1 MPKISQRLC
10 VAVPP
15 GIAIIR
21 SWSEYMGNP
30 HRRLRRLGILTATAT
45 AAALLLAA
53 CSGST
58 GSGTAGGAGDHDPN
72 ATITIGSIN
81 EPTTLNTVKGG
92 NTGHAQ
98 VLLRNVV
105 EGLTVLTD
113 DGKVEPLLAKSW
125 DVSTDGMVY
134 TFHLQSGVTFSDGTP
149 LKAAD
154 VVATLKRVIS
164 DESTSARKKN
174 LSIMKSVEASDDS
187 TVKVTLAQ
195 RSQSFLFYLTA
206 TGAAVTKPNAGNPE
220 TTVIGTGPYKV
231 GGWKQGDSITL
242 TRNDTYWGAAP
253 KNKEVVYR
261 FFKDATA
268 ENNALLAGQ
277 LDLVTQ
283 VTSPDVLAQF
293 SNRPEF
299 TIVEG
304 TSTTKELF
312 NFNDAVAP
320 FNKVE
325 VRKAIRQATDRK
337 ALLKAVWADRG
348 QVIGSMVPPTD
359 PWFEDLTS
367 IDDYN
372 VESAKALLAKAGHAG
387 GLSFT
392 VDYVPSDATNIIAQG
407 LKSQLAQAGI
417 TITLNPVDDATWTDK
432 VYKNHNFQA
441 TIMTHVNQRDLVW
454 YGDPTFY
461 WQYDNPQV
469 QQWVKDSETAA
480 STQEQTD
487 LLKRVARQISEDAA
501 SNWLFLDPAIKVAA
515 TSVSGYQKNNTTDSF
530 YVAPIAKRG

>member
-1 MPKISQRLC
+1 MTAHHR
-10 VAVPP
+10 PP
-15 GIAIIR
+15 AGR
-21 SWSEYMGNP
+21 SLA
-30 HRRLRRLGILTATAT
+30 RRLRPLGAFTATV
-45 AAALLLAA
+45 ALAMLLGA
-53 CSGST
+53 CGSSNGTGST
-58 GSGTAGGAGDHDPN
+58 GAPDPN
-72 ATITIGSIN
+72 ATITIGSLN
-81 EPTTLNTVKGG
+81 EPTTLNVVKGG

-125 DVSTDGMVY
+125 DVSPDGTVY

-149 LKAAD
+149 LKASD
-154 VVATLKRVIS
+154 VVAALERVTS

-174 LSIMKSVEASDDS
+174 LSIMKTIEAPDDG
-187 TVKVTLAQ
+187 TVKVTLSA

-220 TTVIGTGPYKV
+220 TTVIGTGPYTV
-231 GGWKQGDSITL
+231 AGWKQGDSITL
-242 TRNDTYWGAAP
+242 TRNDKYWGEQA

-277 LDLVTQ
+277 LDLVTEA
-283 VTSPDVLAQF
+283 TSPDMLTQF
-293 SNRPEF
+293 DKRSDF
-299 TIVEG
+299 SIVEG

-320 FNKVE
+320 FNNPD
-325 VRKAIRQATDRK
+325 VRRAIRQATDRK

-348 QVIGSMVPPTD
+348 QILGSMVPPTD
-359 PWFEDLTS
+359 PWYEDLTS
-367 IDDYN
+367 IDDHN
-372 VESAKALLAKAGHAG
+372 VAGAKQLLAKAGHPD

-392 VDYVPSDATNIIAQG
+392 VDYVPSDAINIVAQG

-432 VYKNHNFQA
+432 VYKNHDFQA

-454 YGDPTFY
+454 YGDPNFY

-469 QQWVKDSETAA
+469 QQWVKDSESAATAD
-480 STQEQTD
+480 EQTT
-487 LLKRVARQISEDAA
+487 LLKKVARQISEDAA
-501 SNWLFLDPAIKVAA
+501 SDWLFLDPAIKVAS

-530 YVAPIAKRG
+530 YVAPIVKQ

>member
-1 MPKISQRLC
+1 LRPLGALAATTTL
-10 VAVPP
+10 AV
-15 GIAIIR
+15 
-21 SWSEYMGNP
+21 
-30 HRRLRRLGILTATAT
+30 
-45 AAALLLAA
+45 LLAA
-53 CSGST
+53 CGSSTSPGPT
-58 GSGTAGGAGDHDPN
+58 GAAESD
-72 ATITIGSIN
+72 ATITVGSLN
-81 EPTTLNTVKGG
+81 EPTTLNTIKGG

-125 DVSTDGMVY
+125 DVSPDGTVY
-134 TFHLQSGVTFSDGTP
+134 TFHLQPGVTFSDGTP
-149 LKAAD
+149 LKASD
-154 VVATLKRVIS
+154 VVAALKRVTS

-174 LSIMKSVEASDDS
+174 LSIMKTIEAPDDG
-187 TVKVTLAQ
+187 TVKVTLST
-195 RSQSFLFYLTA
+195 RSQSFLFYLTS
-206 TGAAVTKPNAGNPE
+206 TGAAVTKPDAGNPE
-220 TTVIGTGPYKV
+220 ATVIGTGPYTLTS
-231 GGWKQGDSITL
+231 WKQGDSITL
-242 TRNDTYWGAAP
+242 TRNDKYWGTKAS
-253 KNKEVVYR
+253 NKQVVYR

-283 VTSPDVLAQF
+283 VSSPDVLTQFENQPQF
-293 SNRPEF
+293 S
-299 TIVEG
+299 IVEG

-312 NFNDAVAP
+312 NFNDAIAP
-320 FNKVE
+320 FNNPD
-325 VRKAIRQATDRK
+325 VRHAIRQAVDRK
-337 ALLKAVWADRG
+337 ALLTAVWADRG

-359 PWFEDLTS
+359 PWYEDLSS
-367 IDDYN
+367 IDDHN
-372 VESAKALLAKAGHAG
+372 VPGAKQLLAKAGYAN

-392 VDYVPSDATNIIAQG
+392 VDYVPSDAINIIAQG

-469 QQWVKDSETAA
+469 QKWVKESETAA
-480 STQEQTD
+480 TPDEQTA
-487 LLKRVARQISEDAA
+487 LLKKVARQTSEDAA
-501 SNWLFLDPAIKVAA
+501 SAWLFLDPAIKVAS
-515 TSVSGYQKNNTTDSF
+515 TSVGGYQKNNTTDSF
-530 YVAPIAKRG
+530 YVAPITKR

>member
-1 MPKISQRLC
+1 MSSSPS
-10 VAVPP
+10 
-15 GIAIIR
+15 GGR
-21 SWSEYMGNP
+21 SP
-30 HRRLRRLGILTATAT
+30 VRHFRRRLGLVTAG
-45 AAALLLAA
+45 AAIGALLLSA
-53 CSGST
+53 CSNSSDGPSGS
-58 GSGTAGGAGDHDPN
+58 AGGADPD
-72 ATITIGSIN
+72 ATITIGSLN

-125 DVSTDGMVY
+125 DVSTDGTTY

-154 VVATLKRVIS
+154 VVTTLKRVTS
-164 DESTSARKKN
+164 DESTSARKKD
-174 LSIMKSVEASDDS
+174 LSIMKTIEAPDDN
-187 TVKVTLAQ
+187 TVKIALSQ
-195 RSQSFLFYLTA
+195 RSQSFLFYLA
-206 TGAAVTKPNAGNPE
+206 STGAAVTKPGAGNPE
-220 TTVIGTGPYKV
+220 TTVVGTGPYTV
-231 GGWKQGDSITL
+231 GTWKQGDSINL
-242 TRNDTYWGAAP
+242 VRNDKYWGDKA

-261 FFKDATA
+261 FFKDTTA

-293 SNRPEF
+293 ENRPEF

-312 NFNDAVAP
+312 NFNDSVAP
-320 FNKVE
+320 FNNVD

-337 ALLKAVWADRG
+337 ALLTAVWAERG
-348 QVIGSMVPPTD
+348 QILGSMVPPTD
-359 PWFEDLTS
+359 PWYEDLTS
-367 IDDYN
+367 IDDHN
-372 VESAKALLAKAGHAG
+372 VEGAKALLAKAGFAG

-392 VDYVPSDATNIIAQG
+392 VDYVPSDSINIVAQG

-417 TITLNPVDDATWTDK
+417 NITLNPIDDATWTDK

-454 YGDPTFY
+454 YGNPDFY
-461 WQYDNPQV
+461 WQYKNPQV
-469 QQWVKDSETAA
+469 QEWVKQSETAA
-480 STQEQTD
+480 TEAEQTE
-487 LLKRVARQISEDAA
+487 LLKKVARQISEDAA
-501 SNWLFLDPAIKVAA
+501 SDWLYLDPAIKIASSA
-515 TSVSGYQKNNTTDSF
+515 VSGYQKNLTTDSF
-530 YVAPIAKRG
+530 YVAPISKQR

>member
-1 MPKISQRLC
+1 MT
-10 VAVPP
+10 AH
-15 GIAIIR
+15 
-21 SWSEYMGNP
+21 
-30 HRRLRRLGILTATAT
+30 HRPSAGRFLARHLRPLGALTATAALT
-45 AAALLLAA
+45 LLLAA
-53 CSGST
+53 CGSSKGT
-58 GSGTAGGAGDHDPN
+58 GSAGAADAN
-72 ATITIGSIN
+72 ATITIGSLN
-81 EPTTLNTVKGG
+81 EPTTLNVVKGG

-125 DVSTDGMVY
+125 DVSPDGTGY

-149 LKAAD
+149 LKAND
-154 VVATLKRVIS
+154 VVAALKRVTS

-174 LSIMKSVEASDDS
+174 LSIMKTIEAPDDS
-187 TVKVTLAQ
+187 TVKVTLST

-220 TTVIGTGPYKV
+220 TTVVGTGPYTV
-231 GGWKQGDSITL
+231 AGWKQGDSVTL
-242 TRNDTYWGAAP
+242 TRNDKYWGEKA

-283 VTSPDVLAQF
+283 VTSPDMLSQF
-293 SNRPEF
+293 DKRSDF
-299 TIVEG
+299 SIVEG

-320 FNKVE
+320 FNNPD
-325 VRKAIRQATDRK
+325 VRHAIRQATDRK

-348 QVIGSMVPPTD
+348 KVIGSMVPPTD
-359 PWFEDLTS
+359 PWYEDLTS
-367 IDDYN
+367 IDAYN
-372 VESAKALLAKAGHAG
+372 VGGAKQLLAKAGYPN

-392 VDYVPSDATNIIAQG
+392 VDYVPSDAINIVAQG
-407 LKSQLAQAGI
+407 LKSQLAQAGV

-454 YGDPTFY
+454 YGDPKFY

-469 QQWVKDSETAA
+469 QQWVKDSEAAATAD
-480 STQEQTD
+480 EQTA
-487 LLKRVARQISEDAA
+487 LLTKVARQISEDAA
-501 SNWLFLDPAIKVAA
+501 SNWLFLDPAIKVAS

-530 YVAPIAKRG
+530 YVAPITKR

>member
-1 MPKISQRLC
+1 MSIVIVARPTWSQHMSSPFPGRP
-10 VAVPP
+10 AV
-15 GIAIIR
+15 R
-21 SWSEYMGNP
+21 
-30 HRRLRRLGILTATAT
+30 HRRRRLGLLTAG
-45 AAALLLAA
+45 AAIGALLLSA
-53 CSGST
+53 CSNSANAP
-58 GSGTAGGAGDHDPN
+58 AGGAGGADPD
-72 ATITIGSIN
+72 ATITIGSLN

-125 DVSTDGMVY
+125 DISPDGTTY

-154 VVATLKRVIS
+154 VVTTLKRVIS

-174 LSIMKSVEASDDS
+174 LSIMKTIEAPDDN
-187 TVKVTLAQ
+187 TVTVGLTQ

-206 TGAAVTKPNAGNPE
+206 TGAAVTKPGAGNPE
-220 TTVIGTGPYKV
+220 TTVIGTGPYTL
-231 GGWKQGDSITL
+231 GAWKQGDSINL
-242 TRNDTYWGAAP
+242 IRNDKYWGSAP

-261 FFKDATA
+261 FFKDTTA

-299 TIVEG
+299 TVVEG

-312 NFNDAVAP
+312 NFNDSVAP
-320 FNKVE
+320 FNNVD
-325 VRKAIRQATDRK
+325 VRKAIRQATDRT

-348 QVIGSMVPPTD
+348 QTLGSMVPPTD

-367 IDDYN
+367 IDDHN
-372 VESAKALLAKAGHAG
+372 VESAKQLLAKAGFAG

-392 VDYVPSDATNIIAQG
+392 VDYVPSDSINIVAQG

-417 TITLNPVDDATWTDK
+417 TITLNPIDDATWTDK

-454 YGDPTFY
+454 YGDPQFY
-461 WQYDNPQV
+461 WQYDNAQV
-469 QQWVKDSETAA
+469 QQWVKQSETAA
-480 STQEQTD
+480 TAAEQTD
-487 LLKRVARQISEDAA
+487 LLKKVARQISEDAA
-501 SNWLFLDPAIKVAA
+501 SDWLYLDPAIKIASS
-515 TSVSGYQKNNTTDSF
+515 SVSGYQKNLTTDSF
-530 YVAPIAKRG
+530 YVAPISKQR

>member
-1 MPKISQRLC
+1 MT
-10 VAVPP
+10 AHH
-15 GIAIIR
+15 R
-21 SWSEYMGNP
+21 SSAGRSDAA
-30 HRRLRRLGILTATAT
+30 RRLRPLGALAAT
-45 AAALLLAA
+45 AAVALLLSA
-53 CSGST
+53 CSST
-58 GSGTAGGAGDHDPN
+58 GGQSSAGAPDPN
-72 ATITIGSIN
+72 ATVTVGSLN

-125 DVSTDGMVY
+125 DVSGDGTVY
-134 TFHLQSGVTFSDGTP
+134 TFHLQPGVTFSDGTP

-154 VVATLKRVIS
+154 VVASLQRVIS
-164 DESTSARKKN
+164 AESTSARKKN
-174 LSIMKSVEASDDS
+174 LSIMKTIEAPDDS
-187 TVKVTLAQ
+187 TVKVTLST

-220 TTVIGTGPYKV
+220 TTVIGTGPYTLT
-231 GGWKQGDSITL
+231 GWKQGDSITL
-242 TRNDTYWGAAP
+242 TRNEKYWGEKA

-283 VTSPDVLAQF
+283 VTSPDVLSQF
-293 SNRPEF
+293 TGRPEF

-320 FNKVE
+320 FNNVD
-325 VRKAIRQATDRK
+325 VRHAIRQATDRK

-348 QVIGSMVPPTD
+348 RVLGSMVPPTD
-359 PWFEDLTS
+359 PWYEDLTS
-367 IDDYN
+367 IDDHN
-372 VESAKALLAKAGHAG
+372 VAGAKELLAKAGFPN

-392 VDYVPSDATNIIAQG
+392 VDYVPSDEMNIIAQG

-417 TITLNPVDDATWTDK
+417 TITLNPIDDATWTDK
-432 VYKNHNFQA
+432 VYKNHSFQA
-441 TIMTHVNQRDLVW
+441 TLMNHVNQRDLIW
-454 YGDPTFY
+454 YGDPNFY
-461 WQYDNPQV
+461 WQYDNKQV
-469 QQWVKDSETAA
+469 QQWVKDSEAAATAD
-480 STQEQTD
+480 EQTA
-487 LLKRVARQISEDAA
+487 LLKKVARQISEDAA
-501 SNWLFLDPAIKVAA
+501 SDWLFLDPAIKVAS

-530 YVAPIAKRG
+530 YVAPIGKR

>member
-1 MPKISQRLC
+1 M
-10 VAVPP
+10 
-15 GIAIIR
+15 GI
-21 SWSEYMGNP
+21 P

-45 AAALLLAA
+45 ATALLVAA

-72 ATITIGSIN
+72 ATITIGSVT

-113 DGKVEPLLAKSW
+113 DGKVEPLLATSW
-125 DVSTDGMVY
+125 DVSADGTAY
-134 TFHLQSGVTFSDGTP
+134 TFHLRSGVTFSDGTP

-154 VVATLKRVIS
+154 VVTTLKRIIS

-174 LSIMKSVEASDDS
+174 LSIMKSIEAADDN

-206 TGAAVTKPNAGNPE
+206 TGAAVTKSNAGNPE
-220 TTVIGTGPYKV
+220 TTVIGTGPYAV

-242 TRNDTYWGAAP
+242 TRNATYWGEAP

-293 SNRPEF
+293 ENRPEF

-320 FNKVE
+320 FDKVE

-348 QVIGSMVPPTD
+348 QILGSMVPPTD

-407 LKSQLAQAGI
+407 LKSQLAQVGI
-417 TITLNPVDDATWTDK
+417 TITLNPIDDATWTDK

-461 WQYDNPQV
+461 WQYANPQV

-487 LLKRVARQISEDAA
+487 LLKKVARQISEDAA
-501 SNWLFLDPAIKVAA
+501 SDWLFLDPAIKVA
-515 TSVSGYQKNNTTDSF
+515 TSSVSGYQKNNTTDSF
-530 YVAPIAKRG
+530 YVAPIAKRR

>member
-1 MPKISQRLC
+1 MTAHRRPSAGLPF
-10 VAVPP
+10 A
-15 GIAIIR
+15 
-21 SWSEYMGNP
+21 
-30 HRRLRRLGILTATAT
+30 RRLRPLGGLAAT
-45 AAALLLAA
+45 AALAVLLAA
-53 CSGST
+53 CGSSTSPGST
-58 GSGTAGGAGDHDPN
+58 GAADPD
-72 ATITIGSIN
+72 ATITVGSLN

-113 DGKVEPLLAKSW
+113 EGKVEPLLAKSW
-125 DVSTDGMVY
+125 DVSADGTVY
-134 TFHLQSGVTFSDGTP
+134 TFHLQPGVTFSDGTP
-149 LKAAD
+149 LKASD
-154 VVATLKRVIS
+154 VVVALKRVTS

-174 LSIMKSVEASDDS
+174 LSIMKTIEAPDDG
-187 TVKVTLAQ
+187 TVKVTLSA
-195 RSQSFLFYLTA
+195 RSQSFLFYLTS
-206 TGAAVTKPNAGNPE
+206 TGAAVTKPDAGNPE
-220 TTVIGTGPYKV
+220 TTVIGTGPYTLSS
-231 GGWKQGDSITL
+231 WKQGDSITL
-242 TRNDTYWGAAP
+242 TRNDTYWGTKAS
-253 KNKEVVYR
+253 NKQVVYR

-283 VTSPDVLAQF
+283 VSSPDVLTQF
-293 SNRPEF
+293 DNRPEF
-299 TIVEG
+299 SIVEG

-312 NFNDAVAP
+312 NFNDAIAP
-320 FNKVE
+320 FNNPD
-325 VRKAIRQATDRK
+325 VRHAIRQAIDRK
-337 ALLKAVWADRG
+337 ALLTAVWADRG

-359 PWFEDLTS
+359 PWYEDLTS
-367 IDDYN
+367 IDDHD
-372 VESAKALLAKAGHAG
+372 VAGAKQLLAKAGYAN

-392 VDYVPSDATNIIAQG
+392 VDYVPSDAINIIAQG
-407 LKSQLAQAGI
+407 LKSQLAQADI

-480 STQEQTD
+480 TPEEQTA
-487 LLKRVARQISEDAA
+487 LLKKVARQISEDAA
-501 SNWLFLDPAIKVAA
+501 SAWLFLDPAIKVAS

-530 YVAPIAKRG
+530 YVAPITKR

>member
-1 MPKISQRLC
+1 MTAHHRSSAGRL
-10 VAVPP
+10 
-15 GIAIIR
+15 IT
-21 SWSEYMGNP
+21 
-30 HRRLRRLGILTATAT
+30 RRQLRPLGALTATAVVT
-45 AAALLLAA
+45 MLLAA
-53 CSGST
+53 CGSST
-58 GSGTAGGAGDHDPN
+58 GARSTGRADAN
-72 ATITIGSIN
+72 ATITVGSLN
-81 EPTTLNTVKGG
+81 EPTTLNVVKGG

-125 DVSTDGMVY
+125 DVSGDGTVY

-154 VVATLKRVIS
+154 VVATLNRVIS
-164 DESTSARKKN
+164 AESTSARKKN
-174 LSIMKSVEASDDS
+174 LSIMKTIEAPDDN
-187 TVKVTLAQ
+187 TVKVSLSS

-220 TTVIGTGPYKV
+220 TTVIGTGPYTIA
-231 GGWKQGDSITL
+231 GWKQGDSITL
-242 TRNDTYWGAAP
+242 TRNDKYWGTRAS
-253 KNKEVVYR
+253 NKEVVYR

-283 VTSPDVLAQF
+283 VTSPDMLAQF
-293 SNRPEF
+293 DKRTEF
-299 TIVEG
+299 SIVEG

-312 NFNDAVAP
+312 NFNDAVSP
-320 FNKVE
+320 FNNVD
-325 VRKAIRQATDRK
+325 VRHAIRQATDRK

-348 QVIGSMVPPTD
+348 LVLGSMVPPTD
-359 PWFEDLTS
+359 PWYEDLTS
-367 IDDYN
+367 VDDHN
-372 VESAKALLAKAGHAG
+372 VDGAKQSLAKAGHPN

-392 VDYVPSDATNIIAQG
+392 VDYVPSDAINIVAQG

-454 YGDPTFY
+454 YGDPKFY
-461 WQYDNPQV
+461 WQYDNAQV
-469 QQWVKDSETAA
+469 QQWVKDSETATTA
-480 STQEQTD
+480 DEQTA
-487 LLKRVARQISEDAA
+487 LLKKVARQISEDAA
-501 SNWLFLDPAIKVAA
+501 SDWLFLDPAIKVAS

-530 YVAPIAKRG
+530 YVASISKH

>member
-1 MPKISQRLC
+1 MTVHP
-10 VAVPP
+10 
-15 GIAIIR
+15 R
-21 SWSEYMGNP
+21 SSAGRSTAL
-30 HRRLRRLGILTATAT
+30 RRLRPLGAFAATA
-45 AAALLLAA
+45 AAALLLSA
-53 CSGST
+53 CSSSGAPPT
-58 GSGTAGGAGDHDPN
+58 GRADAN
-72 ATITIGSIN
+72 ATITVGSLN
-81 EPTTLNTVKGG
+81 EPTTLNVVKGG

-113 DGKVEPLLAKSW
+113 DGKVEPLLATSW
-125 DVSTDGMVY
+125 DVSPDGTVY
-134 TFHLQSGVTFSDGTP
+134 TFHLRSGVSFSDGTP

-154 VVATLKRVIS
+154 VVTTLKRVVS

-174 LSIMKSVEASDDS
+174 LSIMKTIEAPDDN
-187 TVKVTLAQ
+187 TVKVSLSS

-220 TTVIGTGPYKV
+220 TTVIGTGPYTLAA
-231 GGWKQGDSITL
+231 WKQGDSVTL
-242 TRNDTYWGAAP
+242 NRNDRYWGTKAN
-253 KNKEVVYR
+253 NKEVVYR

-293 SNRPEF
+293 DKRPEF

-320 FNKVE
+320 FNNVD
-325 VRKAIRQATDRK
+325 VRHAIRQATDRK
-337 ALLKAVWADRG
+337 ALLNAVWAERG
-348 QVIGSMVPPTD
+348 RVLGSMVPPTD
-359 PWFEDLTS
+359 PWYEDLTG
-367 IDDYN
+367 IDDHN
-372 VESAKALLAKAGHAG
+372 VDGARQLLAKAGHPN

-392 VDYVPSDATNIIAQG
+392 VDYVPSDAINIVAQG

-454 YGDPTFY
+454 YGDPKFY

-469 QQWVKDSETAA
+469 QQWVKDSEQAATAD
-480 STQEQTD
+480 EQTT
-487 LLKRVARQISEDAA
+487 LLKKVARQISEDAA
-501 SNWLFLDPAIKVAA
+501 SDWLFLDPAIKVASA
-515 TSVSGYQKNNTTDSF
+515 SVSGYQKNNTTDSF
-530 YVAPIAKRG
+530 YVAPISKR

>member
-1 MPKISQRLC
+1 M
-10 VAVPP
+10 
-15 GIAIIR
+15 
-21 SWSEYMGNP
+21 
-30 HRRLRRLGILTATAT
+30 LTTT
-45 AAALLLAA
+45 AAVATLLAA
-53 CSGST
+53 CGGSSKATTSASGP
-58 GSGTAGGAGDHDPN
+58 DPN
-72 ATITIGSIN
+72 ATITVGSLN
-81 EPTTLNTVKGG
+81 EPTTLDIVKGG

-125 DVSTDGMVY
+125 DVSQDGTGY

-149 LKAAD
+149 LKASD
-154 VVATLKRVIS
+154 VVAALKREIS

-174 LSIMKSVEASDDS
+174 LSIMKTIEAPDDS
-187 TVKVTLAQ
+187 TVKVTLSTP
-195 RSQSFLFYLTA
+195 SQSFLFYLTSV
-206 TGAAVTKPNAGNPE
+206 GAAVEKPNAGGSG
-220 TTVIGTGPYKV
+220 TTVVGTGPYTLTS
-231 GGWKQGDSITL
+231 WKQGDSITL
-242 TRNDTYWGAAP
+242 TRNDKYWGTKA
-253 KNKEVVYR
+253 KNKQVVYR

-283 VTSPDVLAQF
+283 VTSPDALTQF
-293 SNRPEF
+293 ENRSDF
-299 TIVEG
+299 SIVEG

-320 FNKVE
+320 FNNPD
-325 VRKAIRQATDRK
+325 VRHAIRQATDRK
-337 ALLKAVWADRG
+337 ALLKAVWANRG
-348 QVIGSMVPPTD
+348 RILGSMVPPTD
-359 PWFEDLTS
+359 PWYEDLTS
-367 IDDYN
+367 IDDHN
-372 VESAKALLAKAGHAG
+372 VASAKQLLAKAGHPN

-392 VDYVPSDATNIIAQG
+392 VDYVPSDEINIIAQG

-441 TIMTHVNQRDLVW
+441 TIMNHVNQRDLVW

-469 QQWVKDSETAA
+469 QQWVKDSETAP
-480 STQEQTD
+480 TPDQQTA
-487 LLKRVARQISEDAA
+487 LLKKVARQISEDAA
-501 SNWLFLDPAIKVAA
+501 SDWLFLDPAIKVAS
-515 TSVSGYQKNNTTDSF
+515 TSVSGYQKNLTTDSF
-530 YVAPIAKRG
+530 YVAPITKR

>member
-1 MPKISQRLC
+1 MTAHHRPPAGRSIATRSTTPRSA
-10 VAVPP
+10 VA
-15 GIAIIR
+15 
-21 SWSEYMGNP
+21 
-30 HRRLRRLGILTATAT
+30 RRLRPLGALAATAV
-45 AAALLLAA
+45 AVALLLSA
-53 CSGST
+53 CGSSSD
-58 GSGTAGGAGDHDPN
+58 GQAGGQADPN
-72 ATITIGSIN
+72 ATVTIGSLN
-81 EPTTLNTVKGG
+81 EPTTLNVVKGG

-113 DGKVEPLLAKSW
+113 DGRVEPLLAKSW
-125 DVSTDGMVY
+125 DVSGDGTTY

-154 VVATLKRVIS
+154 VVTTLKRVIS

-174 LSIMKSVEASDDS
+174 LSIMKAIEAPDDS
-187 TVKVTLAQ
+187 TVKVTLSS

-220 TTVIGTGPYKV
+220 TTVIGTGPYTV
-231 GGWKQGDSITL
+231 GAWKQGDSITL
-242 TRNDTYWGAAP
+242 TRNDKYWGEKA

-283 VTSPDVLAQF
+283 VTSPDMLAQF
-293 SNRPEF
+293 DKRPEF
-299 TIVEG
+299 AIVEG

-320 FNKVE
+320 FDNVD
-325 VRKAIRQATDRK
+325 VRRAIRQATDRK

-348 QVIGSMVPPTD
+348 QVLGSMVPPTD
-359 PWFEDLTS
+359 PWYEDLTK
-367 IDDYN
+367 IDDHN
-372 VESAKALLAKAGHAG
+372 VDGAKQLLAKAGYAG

-392 VDYVPSDATNIIAQG
+392 VDYVPSDAINIVAQG

-454 YGDPTFY
+454 YGDPKFY

-480 STQEQTD
+480 SADEQTA
-487 LLKRVARQISEDAA
+487 LLKKVARQISEDAA
-501 SNWLFLDPAIKVAA
+501 SNWLFLDPAIKVAS

-530 YVAPIAKRG
+530 YVASISKR